1 MKKWLVSFILLF
13 LLFIPNVE
21 AKDVNLYLFYGD
33 GCPHCAREEEYLNE
47 LKEDYPFVNII
58 KYETWY
64 NEENA
69 NLLSR
74 VKNNLNINNS
84 YVPFTVIGNLGLTG
98 FNDNTKM
105 QIESQIKYCY
115 KNDCPDIVS
124 ETCSGEDVIDEKEEN
139 CEDETTQFKV
149 PVLGNID
156 AKKVSL
162 PIVSIIM
169 GFVDGFNPCA
179 MWILI
184 FLISFL
190 ITKKDYKKMLILG
203 STFLITSA
211 LIYLFFMMSWLTIV
225 IEINKIVILRN
236 IIAVIA
242 CIAGIYNLI
251 KFNEERK
258 KNVGCSVTDNKKR
271 SVIIERIKRY
281 VLENNLAISMIGIM
295 LLAISVNFI
304 EIACSA
310 GLPLVFTQI
319 LSINNLS
326 NIEYFMYVLIYVF
339 FFLIDD
345 LIIFLIAVKTSKV
358 TGISN
363 KYTKYS
369 HLIGGLIML
378 IIGILLLVKPEIVM
392 FNF

>member
-33 GCPHCAREEEYLNE
+33 GCPHCAREEDYLNE
-47 LKEDYPFVNII
+47 LKEDYPFVNLI

-162 PIVSIIM
+162 PIVAIIM

-304 EIACSA
+304 ELACSA

>member
-1 MKKWLVSFILLF
+1 MKKWLVSLIFFF

-33 GCPHCAREEEYLNE
+33 GCPHCAKEEEYLKDLE
-47 LKEDYPFVNII
+47 EDYPFINII

-69 NLLSR
+69 KLLSR
-74 VKNNLNINNS
+74 VKSNLNVKNS

-105 QIESQIKYCY
+105 QIESKIKYCY
-115 KNDCPDIVS
+115 KNDCVDIVDQ
-124 ETCSGEDVIDEKEEN
+124 TCNEEEIKIEEDCEEEVTTFSLPILGEV
-139 CEDETTQFKV
+139 
-149 PVLGNID
+149 D

-162 PIVSIIM
+162 PIVAIVM

-190 ITKKDYKKMLILG
+190 ITNKDYKKMLILG
-203 STFLITSA
+203 STFLVTSA
-211 LIYLFFMMSWLTIV
+211 IIYLFFMMSWLTIV
-225 IEINKIVILRN
+225 IEMNKIVILRN
-236 IIAVIA
+236 IIAIIA
-242 CIAGIYNLI
+242 CVAGIYNLI
-251 KFNEERK
+251 KFNSERK
-258 KNVGCSVTDNKKR
+258 KEVGCSVTDNKKR

-281 VLENNLAISMIGIM
+281 VLENNLALSMLGIM
-295 LLAISVNFI
+295 ALAVSVNFI
-304 EIACSA
+304 ELACSA

-319 LSINNLS
+319 LSINDLS
-326 NIEYFMYVLIYVF
+326 SIEYFMYVLIYVL

-345 LIIFLIAVKTSKV
+345 LIIFGIAVKTSKV

-378 IIGILLLVKPEIVM
+378 IIGIFLLVKPEIVM

>member
-1 MKKWLVSFILLF
+1 MKKWLISFILFF
-13 LLFIPNVE
+13 LLFIPNVS
-21 AKDVNLYLFYGD
+21 AKEVNLYLFYGD
-33 GCPHCAREEEYLNE
+33 GCPHCEKEKEYLE
-47 LKEDYPFVNII
+47 KLVDDYPFLNVI

-64 NEENA
+64 NEENSK
-69 NLLSR
+69 LLTR
-74 VKNNLNINNS
+74 VKSNLNVNNS

-105 QIESQIKYCY
+105 QIESKIKYCY
-115 KNDCPDIVS
+115 KNDCPDIVDQTCEGS
-124 ETCSGEDVIDEKEEN
+124 ELNIEADCEE
-139 CEDETTQFKV
+139 EFTTFSIPLLGKV
-149 PVLGNID
+149 D
-156 AKKVSL
+156 AKDVSL
-162 PIVSIIM
+162 PIVAIVM

-190 ITKKDYKKMLILG
+190 ITNKNYKKMIILG

-211 LIYLFFMMSWLTIV
+211 IIYLFFMMSWLTIV
-225 IEINKIVILRN
+225 MEMNKIVILRN

-251 KFNEERK
+251 KFNNERK
-258 KNVGCSVTDNKKR
+258 KEVGCSVTDNKKR

-281 VLENNLAISMIGIM
+281 VLENNLALSMLGIM
-295 LLAISVNFI
+295 ALAVSVNFI
-304 EIACSA
+304 ELACSA

-319 LSINNLS
+319 LSINDLS
-326 NIEYFMYVLIYVF
+326 NMEYFMYVLIYVL

-345 LIIFLIAVKTSKV
+345 LIIFGIAVKTSKV
-358 TGISN
+358 AGISN

>member
-124 ETCSGEDVIDEKEEN
+124 ETCNNNEIINEED

-162 PIVSIIM
+162 PIVAIIM
-169 GFVDGFNPCA
+169 GVVDGFNLCA

-304 EIACSA
+304 ELACSA

>member
-1 MKKWLVSFILLF
+1 MKKWLVSFILFF

-74 VKNNLNINNS
+74 IKNNLNINNS

-258 KNVGCSVTDNKKR
+258 NNVGCSVTDNKKR
-271 SVIIERIKRY
+271 NIIIERIKRY
-281 VLENNLAISMIGIM
+281 VLENNLALSMIGIM

-304 EIACSA
+304 ELACSA

>member
-1 MKKWLVSFILLF
+1 MKKWLISFILFF
-13 LLFIPNVE
+13 LLFIPNVS
-21 AKDVNLYLFYGD
+21 AKEVNLYLFYGD
-33 GCPHCAREEEYLNE
+33 GCPHCAKEEEYLKK
-47 LKEDYPFVNII
+47 LKKDYPFLNVV

-64 NEENA
+64 NEENSK
-69 NLLSR
+69 LLTR
-74 VKNNLNINNS
+74 VKSNLNVNNS

-105 QIESQIKYCY
+105 QIESKIKYCY
-115 KNDCPDIVS
+115 KNDCPDIVDQTCEGS
-124 ETCSGEDVIDEKEEN
+124 ELNIEADCEE
-139 CEDETTQFKV
+139 EITTFSIPLLGKV
-149 PVLGNID
+149 D
-156 AKKVSL
+156 AKDVSL
-162 PIVSIIM
+162 PIVAIVM

-190 ITKKDYKKMLILG
+190 ITNKNYKKMIILG

-211 LIYLFFMMSWLTIV
+211 IIYLFFMMSWLTIV
-225 IEINKIVILRN
+225 MEMNKIVILRN
-236 IIAVIA
+236 IIAIIA
-242 CIAGIYNLI
+242 CVAGIYNLI
-251 KFNEERK
+251 KFNNERK
-258 KNVGCSVTDNKKR
+258 KEVGCSVTDNKKR

-281 VLENNLAISMIGIM
+281 VLENNLALSMLGIM
-295 LLAISVNFI
+295 ALAISVNFI
-304 EIACSA
+304 ELACSA

-319 LSINNLS
+319 LSINDLS
-326 NIEYFMYVLIYVF
+326 NMEYFMYVLIYVL

-345 LIIFLIAVKTSKV
+345 LIIFGIAVKTSKV
-358 TGISN
+358 AGISN